1 MKSRFTPEAVTL
13 TLYGRD
19 TRAYGVCWYTAEAGN
34 PVVQYTEESDLR
46 FARCVTVPAEARDY
60 CGRARNTA
68 VLKDLEPGARYRWR
82 VGDRC
87 GVFSPAEVMTAIPD
101 SEDSLCFTVYS
112 DSQDRAHFGKWLS
125 AAWLDAE
132 KSFPRTA
139 LAIHGGDVVD
149 NGGDH
154 LLWERMM
161 RHNRGL
167 FCAVPVLPATG
178 NHDHFAETDGVMHG
192 YFHIDPPS
200 DKTEP
205 LAYYSFDAGQVHF
218 TVLSSGDY
226 GYTERHGLKAEQI
239 EWAKRDISST
249 DKRWKVVVIHT
260 PFYSP
265 GKYGSAEK
273 HQSQPVSLRSQLN
286 EIFADAGVDLVISGH
301 DHIFSESYP
310 IMRNSAADHN
320 ADYIVKRVNGRFYRL
335 AVRPEGPVHVLPGC
349 AGNQNRPIE
358 CEMGAEKAGC
368 FKDIV
373 EVPAGC
379 VSYVAVNV
387 KGGLLTAE
395 FVLVRAKDGERV
407 ITRRFGIIK

>member
-1 MKSRFTPEAVTL
+1 M
-13 TLYGRD
+13 
-19 TRAYGVCWYTAEAGN
+19 
-34 PVVQYTEESDLR
+34 
-46 FARCVTVPAEARDY
+46 
-60 CGRARNTA
+60 
-68 VLKDLEPGARYRWR
+68 
-82 VGDRC
+82 
-87 GVFSPAEVMTAIPD
+87 
-101 SEDSLCFTVYS
+101 
-112 DSQDRAHFGKWLS
+112 
-125 AAWLDAE
+125 
-132 KSFPRTA
+132 
-139 LAIHGGDVVD
+139 
-149 NGGDH
+149 
-154 LLWERMM
+154 
-161 RHNRGL
+161 
-167 FCAVPVLPATG
+167 
-178 NHDHFAETDGVMHG
+178 
-192 YFHIDPPS
+192 
-200 DKTEP
+200 
-205 LAYYSFDAGQVHF
+205 
-218 TVLSSGDY
+218 
-226 GYTERHGLKAEQI
+226 
-239 EWAKRDISST
+239 
-249 DKRWKVVVIHT
+249 IHT

>member
-1 MKSRFTPEAVTL
+1 MKGRFTPEAVTL
-13 TLYGRD
+13 TLHGRD
-19 TRAYGVCWYTAEAGN
+19 TSAYGVCWYTADAGE
-34 PVVQYTEESDLR
+34 PIVQYTREDDVR
-46 FARCVTVPAEARDY
+46 FKSCVTLSAEVRD
-60 CGRARNTA
+60 CGGRARNTA
-68 VLKDLEPGARYRWR
+68 VLKDLTPGARYRWR
-82 VGDRC
+82 VGDES
-87 GVFSPAEVMTAIPD
+87 GVFSPSEVMTAIRD
-101 SEDSLCFTVYS
+101 DGEELTFTVYS

-125 AAWLDAE
+125 AAWRDA
-132 KSFPRTA
+132 KAHFPEAA
-139 LAIHGGDVVD
+139 LALHGGDVVD
-149 NGGDH
+149 SGGDH
-154 LLWERMM
+154 ALWERMM
-161 RHNRGL
+161 RHGRGL
-167 FCAVPVLPATG
+167 FSGTPVLPVTG
-178 NHDHFAETDGVMHG
+178 NHDHFDERDGVMHG
-192 YFHIDPPS
+192 YFHIDPPA

-205 LAYYSFDAGQVHF
+205 LTYYSADAGPVHF
-218 TVLSSGDY
+218 TMLSSGDY

-265 GKYGSAEK
+265 GKYGSGK
-273 HQSQPVSLRSQLN
+273 HNQSQPTALRSQLN
-286 EIFADAGVDLVISGH
+286 EAFVNAGVDLVISGH

-310 IMRNSAADHN
+310 ILGDGRADHG
-320 ADYIVKRVNGRFYRL
+320 AEYIVKRVNGKFYRL
-335 AVRPEGPVHVLPGC
+335 AVRPGGPVHVLPGC
-349 AGNQNRPIE
+349 AGNQNRPVE
-358 CEMGAEKAGC
+358 NEMDTEAAGY